1 MANNMPYIQFYPAD
15 WSADTRILSL
25 AARGAWL
32 ELIMAMH
39 VRGRT
44 SKIVGTVRR
53 LAGLVGC
60 SEEEFEE
67 VLEELEE
74 YGVADVSRDCHGDV
88 TVTCRRFKKSE
99 NEREKAAERK
109 RRERE
114 NDSVT
119 VMSRDCHGDVT
130 SEIETLP
137 LKESPQ
143 HPQESTPKEN
153 LSKRE
158 IKEIPKTPLDAADL
172 SVSFSLNH
180 PKDSGEVIAEAEKH
194 GVRISETQAQDFIN
208 ANSVTAQGE
217 TWMFRNTPVRDW
229 RKLMN
234 SRWITN
240 WKRDNGKGGN
250 NASNGNYRSFAGV
263 YDTTN
268 DGSNF

>member
-1 MANNMPYIQFYPAD
+1 MPNRILRDWTDSEAVNSISWQAECLFIRLIMKADDYGCFHGNEKLLKSLLFPLKDGLRDADIARWLTELSASGLIRKYSDEGGKPFIEIRNYNQRLKNSRRKFPEPPEDSGNFPERPGTSRNFPAD
-15 WSADTRILSL
+15 IESETETRIK
-25 AARGAWL
+25 
-32 ELIMAMH
+32 E
-39 VRGRT
+39 
-44 SKIVGTVRR
+44 
-53 LAGLVGC
+53 
-60 SEEEFEE
+60 
-67 VLEELEE
+67 
-74 YGVADVSRDCHGDV
+74 RD
-88 TVTCRRFKKSE
+88 
-99 NEREKAAERK
+99 
-109 RRERE
+109 
-114 NDSVT
+114 
-119 VMSRDCHGDVT
+119 
-130 SEIETLP
+130 
-137 LKESPQ
+137 KE
-143 HPQESTPKEN
+143 
-153 LSKRE
+153 
-158 IKEIPKTPLDAADL
+158 KTPLVAADL
-172 SVSFSLNH
+172 SLFSLNH